1 VHALDCAVGWTGVP
15 NGCDLQVFFPNLTR
29 FSWHVGLYEQTTE
42 VSLLAAGSGWRRS
55 STRAST

>member
-1 VHALDCAVGWTGVP
+1 MPLIAQSVGLWSPLD
-15 NGCDLQVFFPNLTR
+15 DLHVFFPNLTR
-29 FSWHVGLYEQTTE
+29 FSWLVGSYEQTTE